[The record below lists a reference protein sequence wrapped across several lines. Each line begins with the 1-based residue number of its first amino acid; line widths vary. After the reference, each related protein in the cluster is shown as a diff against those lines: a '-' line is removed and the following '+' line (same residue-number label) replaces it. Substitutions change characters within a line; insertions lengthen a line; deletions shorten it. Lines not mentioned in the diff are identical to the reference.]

1 MSDYKIPPIKD
12 RLHEEPEAEPERR
25 RSKIRPVWIIV
36 LVAAL
41 GLSVALLFLTLSGG
55 GVTGLSIPSQE
66 GIQTRNRIAFIDS
79 EGQLGTIAP
88 DGSDLRMLT
97 DDERNYHFPA
107 WAPDRP
113 TVAVLGDDL
122 DGGGLYITEDRAN
135 AELRQLYAHP
145 ERGPV
150 YHFWSPDGD
159 SLSFI
164 APDRQG
170 IALHVVPEDAIGG
183 SRIVSTG
190 STSFFWDWMP
200 DSERVLIHTGFTGD
214 PAAETRLAIIPI
226 QGESQETKVKG
237 PGFFQAPSVAF
248 DGKYYAFA
256 SVDPIGIRWLTVH
269 LTEDG
274 FTKWL
279 QPHLGIAAIGWSP
292 TELQL
297 AYISPP
303 DNRPSFYGSL
313 KLYDLAQD
321 DLRELVDRTV
331 LAFFWAPDG
340 RSIAYITLENFEPGA
355 ERNVV
360 EFGLW
365 VVDTTDSQERQL
377 MNFHPTDVFIDELLP
392 FFDNYAQSHPI
403 WAPDSHAVVIPT
415 MDDEGRDQIVVVPI
429 DGGESLTIIE
439 GVSASWS
446 RY

>member
-1 MSDYKIPPIKD
+1 VSDYKLPPITD
-12 RLHEEPEAEPERR
+12 RLDEEPEAEPEPS

-36 LVAAL
+36 LIAAL
-41 GLSVALLFLTLSGG
+41 GFSTALLFLTLSGTS
-55 GVTGLSIPSQE
+55 VTQLSIPSLGKIE
-66 GIQTRNRIAFIDS
+66 TRSRIAFIDS
-79 EGQLGTIAP
+79 EGQLGTISP

-107 WAPDRP
+107 WAPDSP
-113 TVAVLGDDL
+113 TVAVIGSDL
-122 DGGGLYITEDRAN
+122 EGGGLYATADQAN

-170 IALHVVPEDAIGG
+170 IALHLVPEDGIGG
-183 SRIVSTG
+183 SRIVSIG

-200 DSERVLIHTGFTGD
+200 DSEGVLIHTGFTGD
-214 PAAETRLAIIPI
+214 PNAQTRLAIIPI
-226 QGESQETKVKG
+226 QGESQETEVKG

-269 LTEDG
+269 LTSNG
-274 FTKWL
+274 FTQWL
-279 QPHLGIAAIGWSP
+279 QPHLGVAAIGWSP
-292 TELQL
+292 TDLQL

-340 RSIAYITLENFEPGA
+340 RSIAYITLENFERGA
-355 ERNVV
+355 ERNLV
-360 EFGLW
+360 ELGLW
-365 VVDTTDSQERQL
+365 VVNPDDGQGRQL
-377 MNFHPTDVFIDELLP
+377 MSFQPTDVFADELLP
-392 FFDNYAQSHPI
+392 FFDNYAQSHSI

-415 MDDEGRDQIVVVPI
+415 MDDDGRDQIVVVPM
-429 DGGESLTIIE
+429 DGGEPLTIIE

-446 RY
+446 RQ